1 MAVILALEGNSHA
14 EPMVSVLKVVAIQ
27 HGGYGGG
34 DAVAQFLF
42 IAQAQLHQVVDLG
55 AYEGILLQVVDHAQI
70 DDHISALLFTSAAS
84 PPPAPLVT
92 SIPASIFSLA
102 L

>member
-1 MAVILALEGNSHA
+1 
-14 EPMVSVLKVVAIQ
+14 MVSVLKVVAIQ

-55 AYEGILLQVVDHAQI
+55 AYEGIFLQVVDHAQI
-70 DDHISALLFTSAAS
+70 DDHISALLFTLGSFAAAGS
-84 PPPAPLVT
+84 LGYLDTGIDLLARLVEQRGQPGVAVLPAN
-92 SIPASIFSLA
+92 
-102 L
+102 